1 MQFKLVLLKGQVY
14 PWARVLEGVMRLNL
28 YTYIHTLS
36 KLQVKRALIV
46 TTGVLR
52 GASDFGC
59 FLRILMALSLFSS
72 ISYNGSSKLLIII
85 FTFITYLL
93 IAQPAEGPT

>member
-14 PWARVLEGVMRLNL
+14 PWARVLEGVMHLNL

-46 TTGVLR
+46 TTGVLL

-59 FLRILMALSLFSS
+59 FSENLNGPFALFF
-72 ISYNGSSKLLIII
+72 YNIQRK
-85 FTFITYLL
+85 
-93 IAQPAEGPT
+93 